1 MEKVYPIQFALQGTL
16 DIKADSI
23 QEAYQIAYEIIKQRK
38 DRIYYARE
46 LETQVWED
54 TVEEDAMDVSDWRE
68 ADLDK
73 LEGGE

>member
-1 MEKVYPIQFALQGTL
+1 MEKVYPIQFALQGQL
-16 DIKADSI
+16 DIKAESV